1 MRNHKY
7 LFLITVSFFVLGLIN
22 IHFSLFGIL
31 CMILPFIL
39 LRKEHKKTWCQGYCP
54 RAGLYSTCGKSKKWK
69 PLPTPRFLISKDMR
83 WIMLVYFGISLFF
96 ILMSTLGVVKGM
108 KPAMEYLRF
117 FILFPLPFEMPQLL
131 DIINLS
137 PWLTHLSY
145 RIYSMM
151 MTTTILGLL
160 LAMFYKPRTW
170 CAICPISTISDTLL
184 KN

>member
-1 MRNHKY
+1 
-7 LFLITVSFFVLGLIN
+7 
-22 IHFSLFGIL
+22 
-31 CMILPFIL
+31 
-39 LRKEHKKTWCQGYCP
+39 
-54 RAGLYSTCGKSKKWK
+54 
-69 PLPTPRFLISKDMR
+69 
-83 WIMLVYFGISLFF
+83 MLVYFGISLFF